1 MHDSSGG
8 RQIWSRAS
16 LTRSDRGRIRGVQEI
31 LGRGEEGIYRV
42 ICGDVTLGR
51 DREDGLLVGRVSE
64 VYAPSSAGENVRV
77 RVRLDLSARVS
88 GEVERAC
95 VRIVV
100 GSLLTLLAVLPLP
113 RVLVSFRKERRQEPS
128 ELAKNSA
135 ARSELRGSNER
146 VSIKLLL

>member
-1 MHDSSGG
+1 M
-8 RQIWSRAS
+8 
-16 LTRSDRGRIRGVQEI
+16 
-31 LGRGEEGIYRV
+31 
-42 ICGDVTLGR
+42 TLGR